1 MLMTRTATAYPIL
14 FIAGLPIAVFGIC
27 MAHAAAA
34 GTPNGVGIYLN
45 NVVVGTYGYSGNG
58 SASYASGPG
67 ISIYNGGGTQSSGG
81 PLYGVTSAPLP
92 LGATAGTLSSMGNS
106 DAGHA
111 ESAQSSA
118 TADLSGGVLRVT
130 SGGSARG
137 LAEAEL
143 ADKLTFRVAGGGTR
157 NVTVNAHLDG
167 SFALTDPLYSS
178 ASQQMQLDFAG
189 ATFYE
194 VGGAT
199 DVNGY
204 SDYHGH
210 SGPSNNVPPQGW
222 LSYSFS
228 NESITGFDFT
238 GVLQVS
244 DGQRSSIAFD
254 LSTDCSHSTCAFDHT
269 GTIGLVLPTDV
280 TFTSDSGVFLTAGPL
295 PVAAVPEPE
304 SWALMLGGFGCIV
317 AVARRR
323 AARR

>member
-1 MLMTRTATAYPIL
+1 MNLTRTVTPNQSSL
-14 FIAGLPIAVFGIC
+14 IAQLPVVVVGIC

-45 NVVVGTYGYSGNG
+45 NVVVGTYGYVGNG
-58 SASYASGPG
+58 SANYASGPG
-67 ISIYNGGGTQSSGG
+67 ISISNAGGMQASGG
-81 PLYGVTSAPLP
+81 PLYGVTSAPLLP
-92 LGATAGTLSSMGNS
+92 GATAGTLASAGTS
-106 DAGHA
+106 DAGHDEA
-111 ESAQSSA
+111 AQSSA
-118 TADLSGGVLRVT
+118 TADLSSGLLRVN

-143 ADKLTFRVAGGGTR
+143 ADKLTFQVSGGGTR

-167 SFALTDPLYSS
+167 FFSLTDPSYAS
-178 ASQQMQLDFAG
+178 ASQSMQLDFAG

-228 NESITGFDFT
+228 HESITGFDFT

-244 DGQRSSIAFD
+244 DGQHSSLALD
-254 LSTDCSHSTCAFDHT
+254 LSTDCNHATCAFDHT
-269 GTIGLVLPTDV
+269 GTISFVLPTDV

-304 SWALMLGGFGCIV
+304 SWALMLGGLGSMV
-317 AVARRR
+317 ALARRR
-323 AARR
+323 TKRR